1 MPNNSDLV
9 STFRPQRPSAANL
22 NNKNIQIPQ
31 TQQPNQTQETEPTT
45 TTTDISSEASNSTLT
60 SDSLYRLDTRISG
73 LASQIVVQQTNQQ
86 TLFTQQQNQLNQ
98 LMETAKTL
106 AQLQSHNNQES
117 TNNSN
122 VGQES

>member
-9 STFRPQRPSAANL
+9 STFRPQRPSAANS
-22 NNKNIQIPQ
+22 NNKNIQTQQ
-31 TQQPNQTQETEPTT
+31 TQQPNQTQEIEPTT
-45 TTTDISSEASNSTLT
+45 TTTNLLSEASNSTLT

-98 LMETAKTL
+98 LMETVKTL

-117 TNNSN
+117 ANNSN